1 MDRYLPREMMI
12 KTKFIVFNR
21 CVSSIKSADG
31 CHVIFC
37 QVRGINSEQYH
48 DLAVA
53 FSNSKECQVLIVS
66 YHVSWKNFEKKVEEY
81 GGIKEK
87 LVGSFKS
94 SCVRGN
100 TSTSFCMYY
109 KDHDEYSWETDA
121 GMCKCIQQLENLTL
135 KSADKH
141 LEKLCIQAHL

>member
-1 MDRYLPREMMI
+1 M
-12 KTKFIVFNR
+12 T
-21 CVSSIKSADG
+21 
-31 CHVIFC
+31 
-37 QVRGINSEQYH
+37 SEQYH
-48 DLAVA
+48 NLAVA

-121 GMCKCIQQLENLTL
+121 GMCKYIQQLENLTL
-135 KSADKH
+135 KSADKY
-141 LEKLCIQAHL
+141 LEKLCVQAHL